1 MATGVFVLVRWR
13 VLGCRA
19 SKIGKDSEI
28 AVLRV
33 NRGINEE
40 FSDARVAYMR

>member
-19 SKIGKDSEI
+19 SKMGKDSEI
-28 AVLRV
+28 TVLRV

-40 FSDARVAYMR
+40 LSDARVGYMR